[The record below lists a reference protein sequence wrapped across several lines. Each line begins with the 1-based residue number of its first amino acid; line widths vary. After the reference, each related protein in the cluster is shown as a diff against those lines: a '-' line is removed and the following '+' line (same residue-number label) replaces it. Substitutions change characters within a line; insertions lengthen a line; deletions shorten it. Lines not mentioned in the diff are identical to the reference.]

1 MHFGLQGS
9 GQHVEGAP
17 DRAIFGA
24 VAQLAEELGYDSLW
38 AGDHISFK
46 NPILDITVALACFAA
61 STRRIAIGAGV
72 VLLPLRHPTLVA
84 KQFASLDYLSGGRVI
99 LGVGVGGE
107 GEKDFEAVE
116 IPIGERGARTDEGIL
131 ALRQLFRVR
140 PASFEGRFYSF
151 RDIDIDPPPVQ
162 AGGPPIVIGGRTPA
176 ALTRAG
182 KLGDGWLSYMVSA
195 DRFARD
201 FASVRRYAED
211 ANRDPDALMPGIVV
225 PAYTDPD
232 GERAR
237 RQTQE
242 HLSMRYG
249 QPFEPHHV
257 ERYCVAGSAEE
268 CQLRL
273 EEYAAAG
280 VRHIVF
286 NPAGPAADFLDQCE
300 ALYTV
305 VVAPVRSRLGSSKGA
320 TA

>member
-1 MHFGLQGS
+1 MHFGIQGS

-17 DRAIFGA
+17 DPGIFAA
-24 VAQLAEELGYDSLW
+24 VAELAEALGYDSLW

-46 NPILDITVALACFAA
+46 NPILDITVALACFAS
-61 STRRIAIGAGV
+61 STRHISIGAGV

-84 KQFASLDYLSGGRVI
+84 KQFASLDYLSNGRVI

-116 IPIGERGARTDEGIL
+116 IPIAERGARTDEGIA
-131 ALRQLFRVR
+131 ALRRLFGHR
-140 PASFEGRFYSF
+140 PASFDGRFYSF
-151 RDIDIDPPPVQ
+151 QNIDIDPPPVQ
-162 AGGPPIVIGGRTPA
+162 AGGPPILIGGRTPA

-211 ANRDPDALMPGIVV
+211 ANRDSGALMPAIVV

-242 HLSMRYG
+242 HLTLRYG

-273 EEYAAAG
+273 DQYVEAG

-300 ALYTV
+300 ALYTD
-305 VVAPVRSRLGSSKGA
+305 VVAPVRARHESSEGA
-320 TA
+320 TP